1 MTLNFDAIFM
11 LKIINILFMPYITGV
26 FYVLLFLIFSF
37 ALFDNLSISEFDI
50 LQTENKCNA
59 MFSNKMYVK

>member
-50 LQTENKCNA
+50 L
-59 MFSNKMYVK
+59 